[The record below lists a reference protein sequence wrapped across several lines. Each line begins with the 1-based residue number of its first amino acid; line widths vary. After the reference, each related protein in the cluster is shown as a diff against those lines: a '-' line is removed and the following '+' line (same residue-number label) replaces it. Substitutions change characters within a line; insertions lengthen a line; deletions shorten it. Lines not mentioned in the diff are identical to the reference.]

1 MTRRDPAA
9 VPAST
14 YRLQVSEDLPLDSV
28 AALVPY
34 LRRLGVDWLYLSPLL
49 AAEPGSD
56 HGYDVVDPTRVDPA
70 RGGPEALERLART
83 AHDAGMRLLV
93 DVVPNH
99 LGVATP
105 AANPAWEDLL
115 RHGRDARHA
124 AWFDVDWEAGG
135 GRVTVPVLGDGPE
148 DDPRGADAE
157 LDRLVVVPGEAGDE
171 GVLRYWDNAF
181 PLAPGSLA
189 AAEEET
195 GLRAAEVFADA
206 DPAAEPTA
214 DRARLARAVHERQH
228 YRLMHWRVGDA
239 ELAYRRFFTVTTLA
253 GVRVED
259 PEVFDAVHA
268 EIRRWTAEG
277 LVHGLRV
284 DHPDG
289 LADPGAYVRRLRE
302 RVLPEGYLV
311 VEKILEPGEDLPAAW
326 PVDGTT
332 GYDALGEVER
342 VFMAP
347 AAAGT
352 PEEDAALRAEWAEL
366 VAREK
371 EDVARGSL
379 AAETARLVR
388 EARAAVVLGSRSDEE
403 LTDAFAALLAGMPVY
418 RTYLPVGSGH
428 LARALAAAC
437 AARPGQ
443 AELLRDVAEVLA
455 DPASPVARR
464 FQQSSGM
471 VMAKG
476 VEDRSFYRWTRW
488 SNLNEVGGDPSH
500 VHLEPAAFHA
510 RQQARAASWPH
521 AMTTLSTHDTKR
533 GEDVRARIAAL
544 AEDPARWEAELAELR
559 ALHPLEEPGLE
570 RLAWES
576 IVGVWPADGTAP
588 EAERLEG
595 FLLKAAREA
604 AVHTAW
610 TDQDDAFE
618 DRLRT
623 LARETVAADSATRA
637 RVQAVADRV
646 AEPGLAVQLG
656 HKLVQL
662 TAPGVPDVYQ
672 GTEIPFPSLVDPDNR
687 RAVDFETR
695 AALLDRLDAGHVP
708 GLDEPASAKL
718 AVVAAA
724 LRARRDRRELF
735 TGYRPLDV
743 DGPAPAHAIAFD
755 RGGALTVATRL
766 PATLEV
772 AGGWRDT
779 VVTVPPGRWRCAVTG
794 AAVTPDEHGAVR
806 LDALLSRLPVA
817 LLLPED
823 EETR

>member
-14 YRLQVSEDLPLDSV
+14 YRLQVNEDLPLDSV

-34 LRRLGVDWLYLSPLL
+34 LWRLGVDWLYLSPLL

-83 AHDAGMRLLV
+83 AHEAGMRLLV

-115 RHGRDARHA
+115 RHGRQARHA

-135 GRVTVPVLGDGPE
+135 GRVTLPVLGDGPE
-148 DDPRGADAE
+148 GDPRGADAE
-157 LDRLVVVPGEAGDE
+157 LDRLVVVPDE
-171 GVLRYWDNAF
+171 DGGVLRYWDSVY
-181 PLAPGSLA
+181 PLAPGSLE
-189 AAEEET
+189 AAEEAT
-195 GLRAAEVFADA
+195 GLRAAEVFADP
-206 DPAAEPTA
+206 DPAAAPTA
-214 DRARLARAVHERQH
+214 DRARLARAVHDRQH
-228 YRLMHWRVGDA
+228 YRLMHWRAGDA

-302 RVLPEGYLV
+302 DVLPEGYLV
-311 VEKILEPGEDLPAAW
+311 VEKILEPGEALPAAW

-347 AAAGT
+347 AAAGA
-352 PEEDAALRAEWAEL
+352 PEEDAALRAEWEQL

-371 EDVARGSL
+371 ADVALGSL

-388 EARAAVVLGSRSDEE
+388 EARAAVVLGAHSDEE
-403 LTDAFAALLAGMPVY
+403 LTAAFAALLAAMPVY
-418 RTYLPVGSGH
+418 RTYLPVGSEH
-428 LARALAAAC
+428 LAEALAAAC
-437 AARPGQ
+437 AAEPERT
-443 AELLRDVAEVLA
+443 ELLQDVAGVLG
-455 DPASPVARR
+455 DPDSPVARR

-500 VHLEPAAFHA
+500 VHLPVAEFHA
-510 RQQARAASWPH
+510 LQQSRQAAWPH

-533 GEDVRARIAAL
+533 GEDVRARIAVL
-544 AEDPARWEAELAELR
+544 AEEPRRWEAELAELR
-559 ALHPLEEPGLE
+559 ALHPLDEPGLE

-576 IVGVWPADGTAP
+576 IVGVWPTDGTAP

-604 AVHTAW
+604 AVHTTW
-610 TDQDDAFE
+610 TEQDAAFE

-623 LARETVAADSATRA
+623 LVREAVAADSATRA
-637 RVQAVADRV
+637 LVQAVADRI
-646 AEPGLAVQLG
+646 AEPGLIVQLG

-672 GTEIPFPSLVDPDNR
+672 GTEVPFPSLVDPDNR
-687 RAVDFETR
+687 RAVDFATR

-708 GLDEPASAKL
+708 GLDAPASAKL

-724 LRARRDRRELF
+724 LRARRDRRGLF

-743 DGPAPAHAIAFD
+743 DGPAAAHAIAFD
-755 RGGALTVATRL
+755 RGGAITVATRL
-766 PATLEV
+766 PATLEA

-779 VVTVPPGRWRCAVTG
+779 VLTVPPGRWRCTVTG
-794 AAVTPDEHGAVR
+794 APVHADERGAVR